1 MKLSKLAPILI
12 IIVLGCLLYWVRNN
26 STQENQNDTSQTSRG
41 LNRNPSKINY
51 SKHARCRMACR
62 DITEAEVKETLKEG
76 KINYNKSQLQTSDC
90 KKRYAVEDIVNGQRV
105 RIVFAPCGNEV
116 TVVTCIDL
124 EKEWRCSCE

>member
-1 MKLSKLAPILI
+1 
-12 IIVLGCLLYWVRNN
+12 
-26 STQENQNDTSQTSRG
+26 
-41 LNRNPSKINY
+41 
-51 SKHARCRMACR
+51 MACR

>member
-26 STQENQNDTSQTSRG
+26 SPQENQNNNSQTSRG

-62 DITEAEVKETLKEG
+62 DITEAEVKEALKEG
-76 KINYNKSQLQTSDC
+76 KINYKKSQLQAEDC
-90 KKRYAVEDIVNGQRV
+90 KKRYAVEDVVNGQRV
-105 RIVFAPCGNEV
+105 RIIFAPCDDEL

-124 EKEWRCSCE
+124 EKEWECSCE

>member
-26 STQENQNDTSQTSRG
+26 SPQENQNNNSQTSRG

-62 DITEAEVKETLKEG
+62 DITETEVREGLKEG
-76 KINYNKSQLQTSDC
+76 KINYKKSQLQTEDC
-90 KKRYAVEDIVNGQRV
+90 KKRYAVEDMVNGQRV
-105 RIVFAPCGNEV
+105 RIIFAPCGDVV

-124 EKEWRCSCE
+124 EKEWECSCE

>member
-26 STQENQNDTSQTSRG
+26 TTQENQNNSSQISRG

-62 DITEAEVKETLKEG
+62 DITETEVREALKEG
-76 KINYNKSQLQTSDC
+76 KINYKKSQLQTEDC
-90 KKRYAVEDIVNGQRV
+90 KKRYAVEDMVNGQRV
-105 RIVFAPCGNEV
+105 RIIFAPCGDVV

-124 EKEWRCSCE
+124 EKEWECSCE